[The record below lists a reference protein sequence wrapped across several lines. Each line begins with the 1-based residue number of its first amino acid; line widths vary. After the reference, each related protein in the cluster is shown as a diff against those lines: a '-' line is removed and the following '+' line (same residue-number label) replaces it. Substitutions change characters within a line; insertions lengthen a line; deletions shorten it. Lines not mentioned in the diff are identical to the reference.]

1 MGYVESNLGKDEKIL
16 ARITHSK
23 AALISA
29 IVAVGICLAV
39 GLGLWYGVGAILA
52 RIEENDKAAEETID
66 LLVQIFGVLQIVF
79 LIIPLLV
86 GVALFLHS
94 TIAITCN
101 QLVVTNK
108 RLVGRKGLISKD
120 LIDILLLKLDNVRV
134 KNNMF
139 GALFHYGTL
148 EVVSAGSQQIVN
160 GRTANL
166 EFPYVKN
173 TEEFRKAVLAAV
185 DKAKEED
192 REAQAKA
199 QAAALKRAQE
209 DLSS

>member
-120 LIDILLLKLDNVRV
+120 LIDILL
-134 KNNMF
+134 
-139 GALFHYGTL
+139 
-148 EVVSAGSQQIVN
+148 
-160 GRTANL
+160 
-166 EFPYVKN
+166 
-173 TEEFRKAVLAAV
+173 
-185 DKAKEED
+185 
-192 REAQAKA
+192 
-199 QAAALKRAQE
+199 
-209 DLSS
+209 